1 MKTAFFAKAAS
12 LTDDGYGTL
21 LAFADDPFEPVNYLM
36 LGFANEP
43 DEQDLRLGLDGIH
56 IDAGPLRVD
65 GYDLV
70 RDIRETDAGIVISLT
85 PDAAREAGIGQDIGI
100 ELESKIVDGITIG
113 EAVRRFKD
121 RLPSSEEPRAK
132 DRGSD

>member
-85 PDAAREAGIGQDIGI
+85 PDAARDAGIGQDIGI

-121 RLPSSEEPRAK
+121 RLSSSEEQRAK